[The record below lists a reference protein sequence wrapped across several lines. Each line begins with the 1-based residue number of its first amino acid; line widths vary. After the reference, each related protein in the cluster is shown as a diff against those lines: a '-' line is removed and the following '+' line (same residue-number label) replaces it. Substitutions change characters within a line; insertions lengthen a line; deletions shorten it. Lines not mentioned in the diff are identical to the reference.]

1 MGVDQSLFDE
11 NATEAMA
18 NKDEGLIWELLIIK
32 LERQESQCNN
42 GAECN
47 IDIKMSRT

>member
-1 MGVDQSLFDE
+1 LLDE

-18 NKDEGLIWELLIIK
+18 NKDEGSIWELLFTK

-47 IDIKMSRT
+47 VDIEMEQNINTG